1 MNLDELRQL
10 VTAAEPALASAPFVI
25 AATFE
30 RDGRPLD
37 LALTERLRKACKRGR
52 VWAQK
57 PFLTALKN
65 AGYGFDL
72 RKAMSPG
79 GQDGIYL
86 VTREYRPA
94 NEMMRKL
101 FDRYLDRPDGDAA
114 ALCHALGTTPSAL
127 LAVRLVSH
135 HLRLLGVLHRTTDR
149 DLLVLVDYDD
159 SE

>member
-1 MNLDELRQL
+1 MNLDELRER
-10 VTAAEPALASAPFVI
+10 VAAVEPALAGAPFVI

-30 RDGRPLD
+30 RDGRRLEV
-37 LALTERLRKACKRGR
+37 ALTERLRKACKRGR

-65 AGYGFDL
+65 ASYGFDP

-79 GQDGIYL
+79 GQDGLYL
-86 VTREYRPA
+86 VTRDYRPP

-101 FDRYLDRPDGDAA
+101 FDRYLDRSEGDAA
-114 ALCHALGTTPSAL
+114 ELCRALGAPAESL

-135 HLRLLGVLHRTTDR
+135 HLRLLGVLHRAPER

-159 SE
+159 SD

>member
-1 MNLDELRQL
+1 MNLDELRER
-10 VTAAEPALASAPFVI
+10 VAAAEPGLAAAPFVI

-30 RDGRPLD
+30 RDGRRLD
-37 LALTERLRKACKRGR
+37 VALTERLRKACKRGR

-65 AGYGFDL
+65 ASYGFDP

-79 GQDGIYL
+79 GQDGLYL
-86 VTREYRPA
+86 VTRDYRPA

-101 FDRYLDRPDGDAA
+101 FDRYLDRQGGDAA
-114 ALCHALGTTPSAL
+114 ALCRALQIEADAL

-135 HLRLLGVLHRTTDR
+135 HLRLLGVLHQTSER

-159 SE
+159 SD